1 MRASAVLLPPMMSER
16 SSGDCPGTRGQHWL
30 VEYLG
35 CDPKRLDDRQYLV
48 SLLRRAAEAAG
59 AKVVA
64 EAIQPFSPHGM
75 SAVLLIEESH
85 FSLHTWPEAGY
96 AAADFYTCG
105 DCQPERAHAVLLA
118 GVGAARSE
126 LMVIERGLAGAG
138 PSLAVGEARGD

>member
-1 MRASAVLLPPMMSER
+1 MSEPSTDR
-16 SSGDCPGTRGQHWL
+16 GPSTRGQHWL

-35 CDPKRLDDRQYLV
+35 CDPKRLDDREYLV
-48 SLLRRAAEAAG
+48 GLLRRAAEAAG

-126 LMVIERGLAGAG
+126 LIVIERGLGGGGA
-138 PSLAVGEARGD
+138 SLAVGEICGSDG

>member
-1 MRASAVLLPPMMSER
+1 MSEP
-16 SSGDCPGTRGQHWL
+16 SSAERPGTQGRHWL

-35 CDPKRLDDRQYLV
+35 CDPKRLDDREYLV
-48 SLLRRAAEAAG
+48 GLLRRAAEAAG

-64 EAIQPFSPHGM
+64 EAIQPFSPHGT

-118 GVGAARSE
+118 GVGAARCE
-126 LMVIERGLAGAG
+126 LVVVERGLGGDG
-138 PSLAVGEARGD
+138 PSLVAGGMRRE